1 MNMTKCVNCGTEAEN
16 ASFCPECGAM
26 IIRETISQAG
36 APSVEPAVAAFPNAE
51 PVPEQAPVY
60 SSDTAA
66 SSNAGDINAYSVGSD
81 NRTGFSGESPMYAA
95 PVYQPAPGVYPTRPS
110 GSGQMVFAVINI
122 VLGTIMCCC
131 FGLGIPALV
140 LAIIAAVMASG
151 ANKAITAEEAE
162 SKIKTARILNIIS
175 IILAV
180 VAIVIAIA
188 FSVWSSNIDT
198 SEYYS
203 QYGYDFSSMFGS

>member
-1 MNMTKCVNCGTEAEN
+1 
-16 ASFCPECGAM
+16 
-26 IIRETISQAG
+26 
-36 APSVEPAVAAFPNAE
+36 
-51 PVPEQAPVY
+51 
-60 SSDTAA
+60 
-66 SSNAGDINAYSVGSD
+66 
-81 NRTGFSGESPMYAA
+81 MYAA
-95 PVYQPAPGVYPTRPS
+95 PVYQPAPGVYPSRPS

-151 ANKAITAEEAE
+151 ANKAITQEEAE

-180 VAIVIAIA
+180 IAVIIAIA
-188 FSVWSSNIDT
+188 FTVWSSSIDPNDL
-198 SEYYS
+198 SA

>member
-1 MNMTKCVNCGTEAEN
+1 
-16 ASFCPECGAM
+16 M
-26 IIRETISQAG
+26 IIREAISQAG
-36 APSVEPAVAAFPNAE
+36 VPSVDPAVSAFPNAA
-51 PVPEQAPVY
+51 PVPEQSPVY
-60 SSDTAA
+60 SSDATA
-66 SSNAGDINAYSVGSD
+66 SSNAGDTNAYSVGSD
-81 NRTGFSGESPMYAA
+81 NRTGFAGESPMYAA
-95 PVYQPAPGVYPTRPS
+95 PVYQPAPGVYPSRPS

-151 ANKAITAEEAE
+151 ANKAITQEEAE

-180 VAIVIAIA
+180 IAVIIAIA
-188 FSVWSSNIDT
+188 FTVWSSSIDPNDL
-198 SEYYS
+198 SA
-203 QYGYDFSSMFGS
+203 QYGYDFSGMFGS